1 MEVSASVWRS
11 LPLCVGEPAG
21 CIGAYK
27 GAPRRVLGL
36 LFLSFSCCCF
46 LNFSLRLFCV
56 GLCWPLAAPGRFRL
70 LSRFRQAEREGN
82 PLHQVRT
89 GKRFRRP
96 GTSRRN
102 LLELKAGVFLRE
114 KVPALK

>member
-1 MEVSASVWRS
+1 MEVSAPV
-11 LPLCVGEPAG
+11 CGEPAG

-36 LFLSFSCCCF
+36 LFLSFSSCF
-46 LNFSLRLFCV
+46 LNLSRRLFCV
-56 GLCWPLAAPGRFRL
+56 GLCRPLAAPGRFRL
-70 LSRFRQAEREGN
+70 LSRFPQAEREGN

-114 KVPALK
+114 KLPAEMKSTLPF